1 MKNIY
6 EMYID
11 NELPEQAKEKIEK
24 AETFKSLMHLHSQIK
39 IINKYWEIG
48 IEIKKQ

>member
-6 EMYID
+6 EMYKD
-11 NELPEQAKEKIEK
+11 NELPEQVKGKLEK
-24 AETFKSLMHLHSQIK
+24 AETFQSLLDLHSQIK
-39 IINKYWEIG
+39 KINKDWEIG